1 MIFSLEIVVQ
11 LFDQSNYSTKKCE
24 DLGVRY
30 CQKNCCLGFKKCF
43 LKIQNFISLTQA

>member
-30 CQKNCCLGFKKCF
+30 CQKNCLGFKKCF
-43 LKIQNFISLTQA
+43 LKIQNFTSLTQA